1 MKNLSQNFKRLF
13 FSVKCSVCG
22 RVIEVE
28 NQYICCDCFRV
39 LKRKSEIKNI
49 DNYYFLYY
57 YDKDIKKIITD
68 YKLKN
73 RKELSKEISILIKKP
88 LKELIREKRIDIV
101 IPVPTSRNRM
111 RERGFNQVE
120 KILKELKI
128 DYKTMD
134 RIRDTEHMYSILEE
148 KKREENIKK
157 AFKND
162 EINGSGKNIL
172 IIDDIVT
179 TGSTIREVVK
189 EIREKNSPKEIYV
202 FSIAMSKF
210 FKK

>member
-88 LKELIREKRIDIV
+88 LKELIREKRINIV
-101 IPVPTSRNRM
+101 IPVPISRNRM

-134 RIRDTEHMYSILEE
+134 RIRDTNLYLKRKKE
-148 KKREENIKK
+148 KKISKK
-157 AFKND
+157 LLKMM
-162 EINGSGKNIL
+162 
-172 IIDDIVT
+172 
-179 TGSTIREVVK
+179 R
-189 EIREKNSPKEIYV
+189 
-202 FSIAMSKF
+202 
-210 FKK
+210 